1 MDNKS
6 LVDNFNDIVQN
17 SIRNITFN
25 LSDREVAEVISVDD
39 TIITVSGFKK
49 ISYKEAVI
57 INNKYLGYV
66 ALMKEDFIKVVLLDN
81 TTNIKVGDEVKRTFK
96 YIEVPVGDELIGR
109 VIDGLGRP
117 LDNLSK
123 IKTNFKLPIE
133 RPAKAILDRSE
144 VKIPLETGIKIIDCL
159 IPIGR
164 GQRELILGDRQTGKT
179 SIAIDTILH
188 QKNKD
193 VICIY
198 CSIGQRDSSIMNIIN
213 ILKENDAMNY
223 TVVVSASGTNSS
235 GMQYI
240 TPYSATSIAEYFCE
254 KGKSVLIVY
263 DDLSK
268 HAKAYREIS
277 LLLEKSPGRE
287 AYPSDVFYLHSRL
300 LERSVNLSQELGG
313 GNITSLP
320 IVETESEN
328 ISAYIPT
335 NIISITDGQLYLS
348 PSNFQKGL
356 LPAIDI
362 SKSVSRVGSKAQL
375 KAFKQIAGKIKIEY
389 SQFEELEMFSRFATK
404 LDEETE
410 KTINK
415 GKLIR
420 ELLKQDRFNTI
431 SLEGQIALFIC
442 INNDLF
448 KNVDF
453 EYIHDIEKDIVNLI
467 ENNFHDIVN
476 KIRGNK
482 ELTNE
487 DINKFLEYA
496 KEIVIKYTNTSN

>member
-6 LVDNFNDIVQN
+6 LVDNFNDIVKN

-213 ILKENDAMNY
+213 I
-223 TVVVSASGTNSS
+223 
-235 GMQYI
+235 
-240 TPYSATSIAEYFCE
+240 SI
-254 KGKSVLIVY
+254 
-263 DDLSK
+263 
-268 HAKAYREIS
+268 
-277 LLLEKSPGRE
+277 LLL
-287 AYPSDVFYLHSRL
+287 H
-300 LERSVNLSQELGG
+300 
-313 GNITSLP
+313 
-320 IVETESEN
+320 
-328 ISAYIPT
+328 
-335 NIISITDGQLYLS
+335 
-348 PSNFQKGL
+348 
-356 LPAIDI
+356 
-362 SKSVSRVGSKAQL
+362 
-375 KAFKQIAGKIKIEY
+375 
-389 SQFEELEMFSRFATK
+389 
-404 LDEETE
+404 
-410 KTINK
+410 
-415 GKLIR
+415 LI
-420 ELLKQDRFNTI
+420 
-431 SLEGQIALFIC
+431 
-442 INNDLF
+442 
-448 KNVDF
+448 
-453 EYIHDIEKDIVNLI
+453 
-467 ENNFHDIVN
+467 FH
-476 KIRGNK
+476 
-482 ELTNE
+482 
-487 DINKFLEYA
+487 
-496 KEIVIKYTNTSN
+496 